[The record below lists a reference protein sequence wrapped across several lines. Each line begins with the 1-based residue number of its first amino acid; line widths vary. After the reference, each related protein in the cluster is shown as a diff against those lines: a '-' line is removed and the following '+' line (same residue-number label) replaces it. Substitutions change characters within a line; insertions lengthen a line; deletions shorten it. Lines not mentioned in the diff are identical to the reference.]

1 MEINL
6 LDIIF
11 LVPLLLFAYNGFKKG
26 IVIEVAGL
34 VALILGLYF
43 AFYFSGFTADLL
55 NNWFTLEAKYVAAIA
70 FILTFIVVVLVVVSV
85 GKLLEKVIDIL
96 LLGFFNKL
104 AGAVFGIL
112 KGALI
117 LSILIFIIN
126 YFDEGRRVFT
136 KELCQKSIFYEPVES
151 IAPTLYSWVKTT
163 DLSFD
168 IPDKEELL
176 EEVY

>member
-1 MEINL
+1 MEVNL

-11 LVPLLLFAYNGFKKG
+11 LIPLLLFAYNGFKKG
-26 IVIEVAGL
+26 IVIEVASLG
-34 VALILGLYF
+34 ALILGLYF
-43 AFYFSGFTADLL
+43 AFYFSSFAADLL
-55 NNWFTLEAKYVAAIA
+55 DNWFAIDAKYMAAIA
-70 FILTFIVVVLVVVSV
+70 FIVTFIVVVLVVVSV

-126 YFDEGRRVFT
+126 YFDQSRRVFD
-136 KELCQKSIFYEPVES
+136 KEVCAKSIFYEPIES
-151 IAPTLYSWVKTT
+151 IAPELYSWVKTT
-163 DLSFD
+163 NFSFD
-168 IPDKEELL
+168 IPDKEEIIKQ
-176 EEVY
+176 VY